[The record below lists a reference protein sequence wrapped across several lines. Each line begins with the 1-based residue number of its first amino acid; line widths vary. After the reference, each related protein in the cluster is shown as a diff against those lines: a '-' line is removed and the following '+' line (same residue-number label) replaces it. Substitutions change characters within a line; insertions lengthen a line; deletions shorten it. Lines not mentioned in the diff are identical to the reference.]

1 MAYYINFGGLSLR
14 VGGSE
19 PPQTFSQLFSYPPT
33 VENVWFKFGIS
44 FLEFKDHSNIH
55 KNVWREEATH
65 CVPNNACKRIQ

>member
-14 VGGSE
+14 VGGSK

-44 FLEFKDHSNIH
+44 FLEFKDHSSLL
-55 KNVWREEATH
+55 VH
-65 CVPNNACKRIQ
+65 CLGQNTLVKYVEFPTI